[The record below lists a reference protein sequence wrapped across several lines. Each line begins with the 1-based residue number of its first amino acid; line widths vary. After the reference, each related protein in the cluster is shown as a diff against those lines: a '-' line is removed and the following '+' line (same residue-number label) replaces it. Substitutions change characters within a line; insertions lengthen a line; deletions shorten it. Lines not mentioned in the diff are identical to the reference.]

1 MIFSKQ
7 NLYKLKKMLFSLSDV
22 ATKEGVVLITDGD
35 MEVGLE
41 VFVDGN
47 LAMHLMGTQAIK
59 GVEIG
64 LGFDTASLPGSK
76 VMDEIT
82 YEENDGIK
90 RKTNNLGGIE
100 GGMTTGEEII
110 IRCVMKPIPTL
121 YKPLDTINVNTLE
134 KYKAS
139 VERSDS

>member
-1 MIFSKQ
+1 MPTINQLTRKGRSQKTRKSK
-7 NLYKLKKMLFSLSDV
+7 SP
-22 ATKEGVVLITDGD
+22 VLNISVNT
-35 MEVGLE
+35 L
-41 VFVDGN
+41 
-47 LAMHLMGTQAIK
+47 
-59 GVEIG
+59 
-64 LGFDTASLPGSK
+64 
-76 VMDEIT
+76 
-82 YEENDGIK
+82 K

-139 VERSDS
+139 VERSDSCAVPACSIVCENVVAFVICKFFLEKFSGDCLEDIKNNYNSYVKRLGDRGWKK

>member
-1 MIFSKQ
+1 M
-7 NLYKLKKMLFSLSDV
+7 KLHTKKISYD
-22 ATKEGVVLITDGD
+22 KE
-35 MEVGLE
+35 
-41 VFVDGN
+41 N
-47 LAMHLMGTQAIK
+47 
-59 GVEIG
+59 
-64 LGFDTASLPGSK
+64 
-76 VMDEIT
+76 
-82 YEENDGIK
+82 GIR

-139 VERSDS
+139 VERSDSCAVPACSIVCENVVAFVICKFFLEKFSGDCLEDIKNNYNSYVKRLGDRGWKK